1 MKRKPKR
8 RLSTTDSHASSSTST
23 YTHPISSNISSSSL
37 PLHKRFR
44 RHATRGT
51 PVHAPFVSD
60 PACIDHSDAFDDNDD
75 DTEVY
80 RKHRNS
86 MNDTVSV
93 SCGSEKEN
101 KENKERMDCKECR
114 EKEDNTK
121 DLDKESCKANVVGKE
136 REKDRDKER
145 VKEKGK
151 DAKIRG
157 RDREREATQDRSE
170 HASMLR
176 AAQEEILELK
186 KEIKRLQAE
195 VSFKDQVIESLHAQS
210 KKPKPGLT
218 CVICVEYM
226 SNPCT
231 ISCGHTFCYECLYDW
246 LKIRRE
252 CPTCRKKI
260 SQRPTLSF
268 VVKEQVETYVE
279 QLAPD
284 ERESAK
290 ARLRD
295 KEASLKEQS
304 DPWSEVFGGHTVAVI
319 VDDADGVSIEVLDER
334 IWRDRSQINNPV
346 EEYSFEEKTSF
357 HKYDVQGALGKASF
371 SVTGLVI
378 GNVCVHCGV
387 DYRER
392 TYRLDESDH
401 DLGLDSDE
409 FDDDDD
415 DDSDGHLLYFY
426 ERNSFSGGRDI
437 DSYSEND
444 SIPDILS
451 ARESDPYET
460 DSTDRSYTN
469 SDTHSFIQQQLRT
482 LWTQESQIE
491 PIYVNTSSQSSNR
504 GHRRVPLATSTRNSS
519 RRQDNED
526 TPRGSESSDG
536 YHPSSNYSIVSDD
549 TSDAPRTHLAL
560 SQGTQYRLRSPILA
574 ATIRGSPGSSH
585 DDIHSDSLISDDAD
599 DDTSSSSSDDDISY
613 ESGRHSLSTLVSDD
627 AEDFDIRRQL
637 RSIGAG
643 QVRPYVSGE
652 NYTSATRSGE
662 SYTSATRSGDR
673 RRWMARG

>member
-8 RLSTTDSHASSSTST
+8 RLSITDSHASSSTST
-23 YTHPISSNISSSSL
+23 CTRPIASNISSSSR

-44 RHATRGT
+44 GHATRGT
-51 PVHAPFVSD
+51 PVHASFVSD
-60 PACIDHSDAFDDNDD
+60 PVCTDHSETFDDNNDD
-75 DTEVY
+75 SEVY
-80 RKHRNS
+80 RKYRNS
-86 MNDTVSV
+86 MNDTVSG
-93 SCGSEKEN
+93 SCGNEKEN
-101 KENKERMDCKECR
+101 KENEERVENKECGEN
-114 EKEDNTK
+114 EKDGENTK
-121 DLDKESCKANVVGKE
+121 DLDKELYKENGVGKE
-136 REKDRDKER
+136 REKVKENENENDKKEKGKGKEKGKDKDRDKER

-170 HASMLR
+170 KIELR
-176 AAQEEILELK
+176 AALEEILELK
-186 KEIKRLQAE
+186 NEIKRLQAE

-210 KKPKPGLT
+210 KKSKPGLT

-231 ISCGHTFCYECLYDW
+231 ISCGHTFCYDCLHDW

-304 DPWSEVFGGHTVAVI
+304 DPWREVFGTHSTAII
-319 VDDADGVSIEVLDER
+319 VDDADGR
-334 IWRDRSQINNPV
+334 P
-346 EEYSFEEKTSF
+346 
-357 HKYDVQGALGKASF
+357 
-371 SVTGLVI
+371 
-378 GNVCVHCGV
+378 
-387 DYRER
+387 
-392 TYRLDESDH
+392 YRLDESDH

-409 FDDDDD
+409 FDDDD

-444 SIPDILS
+444 SIPGVS
-451 ARESDPYET
+451 SSRESDPYDT
-460 DSTDRSYTN
+460 DSTDRS
-469 SDTHSFIQQQLRT
+469 SGPHSFIQQQFRT
-482 LWTQESQIE
+482 MWNQETQIE
-491 PIYVNTSSQSSNR
+491 PIYTSPQSSNR
-504 GHRRVPLATSTRNSS
+504 HRRLPLATSRNSS
-519 RRQDNED
+519 RRQDNEN

-536 YHPSSNYSIVSDD
+536 YHPSSLTVSDEDEEEETEEHGRKSARYPLRSRNYSIISDD
-549 TSDAPRTHLAL
+549 TSDAPCTHLPL

-574 ATIRGSPGSSH
+574 ATTRGSLGSSH
-585 DDIHSDSLISDDAD
+585 DDIHSDDLESDDAD
-599 DDTSSSSSDDDISY
+599 DDTSSNSSDDDISY
-613 ESGRHSLSTLVSDD
+613 ESEQRSLSTPVSDD
-627 AEDFDIRRQL
+627 AEDFGVHNNRQV
-637 RSIGAG
+637 RSIVAR
-643 QVRPYVSGE
+643 QFRPYLSGE
-652 NYTSATRSGE
+652 RYASDTRSN
-662 SYTSATRSGDR
+662 
-673 RRWMARG
+673 RWMTRG